1 VALFE
6 PKEAGMNVK
15 PLIEPLA
22 IQQRVQELAAQIA
35 RDYAG
40 PVVLVG
46 ILTGAA
52 RFMMDLLAAL
62 PESVCDRIDYD
73 FIGAASYAGQKST
86 GEIRITLETAVELQG
101 RDVLLVDG
109 IADSGLTLSRVR
121 RYVEDKSPRS
131 VKTCVLLDKPA
142 RRLYEIKLD
151 YVGFQIEDIFVV
163 GYGLDADQHGRSLH
177 YIGTPIGTAD
187 GIQ

>member
-1 VALFE
+1 
-6 PKEAGMNVK
+6 MNVK

-22 IQQRVQELAAQIA
+22 IQHRVQELAAQIA

-62 PESVCDRIDYD
+62 PESVCDRVDYD
-73 FIGAASYAGQKST
+73 FIGAASYAGQQST
-86 GEIRITLETAVELQG
+86 GEIRVTLETVVGLQG

-109 IADSGLTLSRVR
+109 IVDSGLTLNRVR
-121 RYVEDKSPRS
+121 RYVEDKLPRS

-142 RRLYEIKLD
+142 RRLYEINLD
-151 YVGFQIEDIFVV
+151 YVGFQIEDVFVV
-163 GYGLDADQHGRSLH
+163 GYGLDADQRGRSLR
-177 YIGTPIGTAD
+177 YIGTAIGTTIGTAD